1 MLVFMLHYVVRV
13 DLKPSSLNARL
24 QTFLTGNT
32 RIPVPFLQLNYHS
45 ISNKHIAFNKSARD
59 RVVIMNFIRNLRF

>member
-13 DLKPSSLNARL
+13 DLKPSSLTAHL

-32 RIPVPFLQLNYHS
+32 RIPVPFLQL
-45 ISNKHIAFNKSARD
+45 
-59 RVVIMNFIRNLRF
+59 